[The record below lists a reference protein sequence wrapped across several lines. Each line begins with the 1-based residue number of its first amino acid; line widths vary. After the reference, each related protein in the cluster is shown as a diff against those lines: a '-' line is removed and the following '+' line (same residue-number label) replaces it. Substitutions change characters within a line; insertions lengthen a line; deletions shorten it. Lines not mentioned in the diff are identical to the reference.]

1 MTLAVSARGSP
12 PSAWT
17 VLASYAL
24 IAVACAY
31 VGHMLG
37 KDISWDQRHFHFF
50 AGFNALHDRF
60 ALDFY
65 PVTGQSYEIPYS
77 YVPFYLLASSGLPDR
92 AVVVLFALLH
102 APALWA
108 VWYVG
113 GRLVGETSASEFSVV
128 GAWLSTALAAISP
141 TFLSQLGNSF
151 NDLPTAIPVLLAA
164 ALAMQLPSLAPRR
177 VPWRAF
183 AAGLLLGAAAA
194 LKLSNAVSAL
204 GVVALFL
211 YLTPG
216 AWGRLG
222 AVVMLGLAAT
232 VAFFSVGG
240 SWWWRI
246 RSEFGI
252 PFPFEPQLTRLLHS
266 TTEIGA
272 LSSHAR
278 YMPVDLIDALLRP
291 VWMMSPETTVYV
303 DFPAPDARFFVL
315 ALLLGMALITILV
328 VLKSHGVARVKGFL
342 QVHPRLM
349 ALILG
354 LAIAWPAWLQTSG
367 NGRYLLPW
375 FLLAG
380 PALVALLWRLLPR
393 PRFRFY
399 ALALL
404 LSIQTYF
411 VMAGSQLRYDL
422 KPWSENGSWYD
433 IQVPPELASKPA
445 VYFAMDVES
454 GSLVFPSLHPGS
466 SFIGAG
472 GLRMLSTDMPDWSR
486 VEERIAQAPGRPTY
500 MLTIVTRSNLDH
512 PRHRRPDRRE
522 IDAIVSGIG
531 MRSTSDP
538 CKDIWV
544 DGASTAVALPPSVA
558 GGPMRVSQRPM
569 LIVACP
575 IEALAKRDEALEVA
589 RAKASVL
596 MDRVAYRCPLL
607 FPNEPM
613 FTFYDGNRFVRHY
626 SATDT
631 TLWIIGDEVSFIR
644 HNSYQRVVVGT
655 PKQVESNDFAVECT
669 LRRPPLPKLIFD

>member
-1 MTLAVSARGSP
+1 M
-12 PSAWT
+12 
-17 VLASYAL
+17 VLASFAL
-24 IAVACAY
+24 IAIACAC
-31 VGHMLG
+31 VGYALG
-37 KDISWDQRHFHFF
+37 KDISWDQRHFHYF

-65 PVTGQSYEIPYS
+65 PVSGQSYEIPYS
-77 YVPFYLLASSGLPDR
+77 YIPFYLLASSGLPDR
-92 AVVVLFALLH
+92 VVVVLLALLH

-113 GRLVGETSASEFSVV
+113 GRLVGEVLAREFNLL
-128 GAWLSTALAAISP
+128 GAWLSTALAAVSP

-164 ALAMQLPSLAPRR
+164 ALAMELPGLAPRR
-177 VPWRAF
+177 ALGRA
-183 AAGLLLGAAAA
+183 AVAGVLLGAAAA
-194 LKLSNAVSAL
+194 LKLSNVVSAL
-204 GVVALFL
+204 GVVVLFVC
-211 YLTPG
+211 LTPG
-216 AWGRLG
+216 RLARLR
-222 AVVMLGLAAT
+222 AVITLGLTAT
-232 VAFFSVGG
+232 VCFFAIGG
-240 SWWWRI
+240 YWWWRI

-252 PFPFEPQLTRLLHS
+252 PFPFEPQLTGLLQS
-266 TTEIGA
+266 PTGIGA
-272 LSSHAR
+272 LSSHSR
-278 YMPVDLIDALLRP
+278 YMPVDLMDAALRP
-291 VWMMSPETTVYV
+291 VWMMSPETTVYI

-315 ALLLGMALITILV
+315 ALLLGIALIMGLTAV
-328 VLKSHGVARVKGFL
+328 KSHGVQRVKEL
-342 QVHPRLM
+342 LLAHPRLA
-349 ALILG
+349 ALVLG
-354 LAIAWPAWLQTSG
+354 LAIAWPAWLHTSG

-375 FLLAG
+375 FLLVG
-380 PALVALLWRLLPR
+380 PVLVALVWRMIPR

-404 LSIQTYF
+404 LPIQLYF

-422 KPWSENGSWYD
+422 KPWSESGSWYE
-433 IQVPPELASKPA
+433 ILVPPELVGKPA

-486 VEERIAQAPGRPTY
+486 VAERIDQAHGRPTY
-500 MLTIVTRSNLDH
+500 MLTVVTRSSPGD

-538 CKDIWV
+538 CQDIWV
-544 DGASTAVALPPSVA
+544 DGASTTVGLPPSVA

-575 IEALAKRDEALEVA
+575 IEAVAQRDEALEQA
-589 RAKASVL
+589 RAKASML
-596 MDRVAYRCPLL
+596 MDRVAQRCPLL

-644 HNSYQRVVVGT
+644 HNSYERFVVGT
-655 PKQVESNDFAVECT
+655 PKQVEESNFSVECT
-669 LRRPPLPKLIFD
+669 LRRPPLPKIVLN